1 MLLRRLGRRRIT
13 VSAALIVK
21 NEANHLPDCLA
32 SLDGIVDEIIV
43 VDTGSSDTS
52 RELAVAAGA
61 VLDEIVWPE
70 DFAAAR
76 NHALERCTGDWI
88 LYIDADERLRPI
100 DPDRLRSA
108 LSGRSD
114 IGATLN
120 LHARTGHDAYR
131 ELRLFRNHP
140 QIRFR
145 GVIHETIWPGI
156 EALMLSEGS
165 TIAETEAVLDHV
177 GYDGPQE
184 HKHPRNLP
192 LLRKALAQDPDH
204 VYCWWH
210 LGATLVE
217 MGEIEAGRDAWY
229 ESVAA
234 LGRVG
239 VRRPA
244 DSLAFIALLNPPRG
258 AADAN
263 EALFEQAL
271 TAFPADPMLR
281 WLRGRFLLEAD
292 RQAEAI
298 DVLSALLTE
307 IRADGLSRDFGYD
320 ETTFGSGLHGLLGRA
335 YHDLGQHTFAATHF
349 AEAEIADPTNLEFR
363 ARRVL
368 SEHLST

>member
-1 MLLRRLGRRRIT
+1 MFLRRFRRRRVII
-13 VSAALIVK
+13 SAALIVR
-21 NEANHLPDCLA
+21 NEAHHLPDCLA
-32 SLDGIVDEIIV
+32 SLDGVVDEVIV
-43 VDTGSSDTS
+43 VDTGSSDAT
-52 RELAVAAGA
+52 RELALAAGA
-61 VLDEIVWPE
+61 RLDEIVWPE

-108 LSGRSD
+108 LSRRSD

-120 LHARTGHDAYR
+120 LHASTGHDAYR

-140 QIRFR
+140 QVRFH

-156 EALMLSEGS
+156 EALMASEGC
-165 TIAETEAVLDHV
+165 TIGVTDAVLDHV
-177 GYDGPQE
+177 GYDGPQD

-192 LLRKALAQDPDH
+192 LLRKALAQNPDH

-217 MGEIEAGRDAWY
+217 MGEIDAGYDAWR

-234 LGRVG
+234 LERVG

-258 AADAN
+258 TTEAT
-263 EALFEQAL
+263 EALFDQAL
-271 TAFPADPMLR
+271 TAFPVDPMLR
-281 WLRGRFLLEAD
+281 WLLGRFLLDED
-292 RQAEAI
+292 RPAEAV
-298 DVLSALLTE
+298 DVLGALLTE
-307 IRADGLSRDFGYD
+307 IQTNGLSRDFGYD

-335 YHDLGQHTFAATHF
+335 HHDLDQHAQAAAHF
-349 AEAEIADPTNLEFR
+349 TEAEIADPANLEYR